1 MTAPHSQHLTW
12 DDLDDLLMG
21 TERSPVHVHLET
33 CAECRALAAAD
44 LDAVV
49 QLQRLPQLS
58 PRPGFAD
65 RVMVA
70 VAGDRVADR
79 PTVPH
84 ASLGAGRPSDRS
96 PWLKAAAVIFTL
108 GSLGTSLGWSLA
120 NQSLLLTLRGD
131 AITTMQRVA
140 GQVLQALAGLPQ
152 ATLVAALR
160 DTVGGVGVGLIVT
173 AIAAGYLAGLLS
185 LRRLVAVPGQAP

>member
-70 VAGDRVADR
+70 VAVAGEGVTDH
-79 PTVPH
+79 PTV
-84 ASLGAGRPSDRS
+84 RPSDRL
-96 PWLKAAAVIFTL
+96 PWLKAATVILTL

-131 AITTMQRVA
+131 AIASMQRVA
-140 GQVLQALAGLPQ
+140 AQVLQALAGLPQ
-152 ATLVAALR
+152 ATVVAALR

-185 LRRLVAVPGQAP
+185 LRRLVAVPEQAP